1 MELEQGR
8 QRSEKVTQD
17 LSQVLEELRNARLDN
32 HESKRQLQ
40 RKELL
45 EKLSRLYPEAVVRE
59 EAGVVKVRVLW
70 QLKVSVHH
78 SLLLQYG
85 RLADLCSP
93 IHKKYQLAVTKVF
106 GRYMNAIVVSSEKV
120 ARECISFIK
129 NERAEPETFLPI
141 DYLDVSSFCVSG
153 VVTER
158 RRREM
163 IPSLCPR

>member
-1 MELEQGR
+1 M
-8 QRSEKVTQD
+8 
-17 LSQVLEELRNARLDN
+17 LEELRNARLDN

-45 EKLSRLYPEAVVRE
+45 EKLCRLYPEAVVGE
-59 EAGVVKVRVLW
+59 EAGVMKVRVLRRV
-70 QLKVSVHH
+70 KVIVHC
-78 SLLLQYG
+78 SLLFQYG

-141 DYLDVSSFCVSG
+141 DYIDVSSGCVSG
-153 VVTER
+153 A
-158 RRREM
+158 
-163 IPSLCPR
+163 

>member
-1 MELEQGR
+1 M
-8 QRSEKVTQD
+8 
-17 LSQVLEELRNARLDN
+17 
-32 HESKRQLQ
+32 
-40 RKELL
+40 
-45 EKLSRLYPEAVVRE
+45 
-59 EAGVVKVRVLW
+59 
-70 QLKVSVHH
+70 
-78 SLLLQYG
+78 LQYG

-141 DYLDVSSFCVSG
+141 DYLDVSSGCVSG

-158 RRREM
+158 RSREM
-163 IPSLCPR
+163 IAPLCPR